1 MDVGVDVDEDVATT
15 DVVVVVGIIVDAAK
29 GDPFVC
35 LADRGLMGS
44 TVLYDVPS
52 IGLAKNTVDEG
63 FSPISDDS
71 RGFED
76 AVDKYSSF
84 GRLSI
89 PVS

>member
-1 MDVGVDVDEDVATT
+1 MDVGVDVDEDVAT
-15 DVVVVVGIIVDAAK
+15 VVVVVGIIVDAAN

-35 LADRGLMGS
+35 LADKGLMGS

-52 IGLAKNTVDEG
+52 MGLAKNTVDEG